1 MVGLA
6 TVRDETELIGKG
18 LDLLGKV
25 IEKKPEGKAPEEE
38 ADPNQ
43 AVEIEPA
50 HDHEDHFE
58 WYHEHMIGLW
68 IAIVMVIGS
77 IVVALLKLK
86 GRPARRRARRL
97 TRK

>member
-1 MVGLA
+1 MVVGLA

-25 IEKKPEGKAPEEE
+25 LEKKPEGKAPEEE

-43 AVEIEPA
+43 AVEIE
-50 HDHEDHFE
+50 HDHEDHFS
-58 WYHEHMIGLW
+58 WYHEYMIPLWVAAITTVGL
-68 IAIVMVIGS
+68 

-86 GRPARRRARRL
+86 RRPARRRARRP